1 MEEVNFELN
10 NKLEVISNDKACKSD
25 IQDVK
30 EKSLLISIPMY
41 EGHYVPF
48 VKGEKIECL
57 YFSEEYIF
65 KFKSTVLGRIEQG
78 IQLLVIEKPEPQN
91 IIRVQR
97 RNYVRVSMV
106 KEIKCSKFSLDL
118 ISKTKKNSEDE
129 YKGLNGIIIDENK
142 LNKCLLLDMS
152 GGGMRIKTKE
162 TVNHGDLMVALLSL
176 DSGELVVTAKVVRKQ
191 KTEEKDYIYGLT
203 FTDVADRDRERIIKY
218 IFTVMRDQ
226 RKKS

>member
-1 MEEVNFELN
+1 MEEVNFEVN
-10 NKLEVISNDKACKSD
+10 NKLEVISNNEACKSD

-30 EKSLLISIPMY
+30 EKTLLISIPMH

-48 VKGEKIECL
+48 INGEKIECL

-65 KFKSTVLGRIEQG
+65 KFKSSVLGRIEQG
-78 IQLLVIEKPEPQN
+78 IQLLVIEKPEPHN

-118 ISKTKKNSEDE
+118 ISKNKKDSEGE

-152 GGGMRIKTKE
+152 GGGMRIKTNE
-162 TVNHGDLMVALLSL
+162 RVSHGDLMIAVLSL
-176 DSGELVVTAKVVRKQ
+176 NLGELIVTAKVVRAQ
-191 KTEEKDYIYGLT
+191 KTEENDYIYGLT
-203 FTDVADRDRERIIKY
+203 FTDISDRDREKIIKY
-218 IFTVMRDQ
+218 IFSVMRDQ